1 MKLFSWFNPLWLVQN
16 LFTTSLN
23 PITIGAGLGALGSAA
38 TGKSPFTGA
47 LLGGGLGGLGSAGGL
62 FGGATGAGSGSSLLS
77 GFKGVEAAVPSL
89 GSGGYAQ
96 LAQAP
101 LGSIGGAATGG
112 INFPSIGSNL
122 GGTNLPFGSQGIQ
135 IDKFNPAF
143 NFTDEGLAFADKG
156 LSSADQMFVNKFVT
170 EQNPFALDPRRLA
183 VNTPL
188 SLGEQFTDM
197 MSNPLSGL
205 STSDK
210 VGLGLKGF
218 DMINQPQQPIQPV
231 PVTPITRGNPEA
243 VSAPLFNVAPNVGL
257 QEGNDIGMPNLKTT
271 IPLTDEEILRLQQAL
286 QTTGFRGR

>member
-1 MKLFSWFNPLWLVQN
+1 MGQLLVPA
-16 LFTTSLN
+16 L
-23 PITIGAGLGALGSAA
+23 IGAGVGAVGGAVS
-38 TGKSPFTGA
+38 GKNPFKSA
-47 LLGGGLGGLGSAGGL
+47 LLGGALGAGGAGL
-62 FGGATGAGSGSSLLS
+62 MGAGAGSGSGLFS
-77 GFKGVEAAVPSL
+77 GFKGIEAAVPSL

-96 LAQAP
+96 LAQNP
-101 LGSIGGAATGG
+101 LGAIGGAATGG

-156 LSSADQMFVNKFVT
+156 LSSADQMFANKFVT

-210 VGLGLKGF
+210 LGLGMKGF
-218 DMINQPQQPIQPV
+218 EAYNQPQEAIRPV
-231 PVTPITRGNPEA
+231 QISPVTPGNPNQK
-243 VSAPLFNVAPNVGL
+243 APNFNVNPSSNLINVSPNVGL
-257 QEGNDIGMPNLKTT
+257 QEGNDIGLTNLETTMPLS
-271 IPLTDEEILRLQQAL
+271 DEEILRLQQML

>member
-1 MKLFSWFNPLWLVQN
+1 MKLFNWFNPLWLVQN

-23 PITIGAGLGALGSAA
+23 PITIGAGIGALGSAVQ
-38 TGKSPFTGA
+38 GKSPFTGA

-62 FGGATGAGSGSSLLS
+62 FGGASGVGSGSSLLS

-96 LAQAP
+96 LAQNA
-101 LGSIGGAATGG
+101 LGPIGGAVPGG
-112 INFPSIGSNL
+112 INFQSIGSNL

-135 IDKFNPAF
+135 IDKFNPAI

-156 LSSADQMFVNKFVT
+156 LSSADQMFANKFVT

-197 MSNPLSGL
+197 ISNPLSGL

-210 VGLGLKGF
+210 LGLGLKTAEMF
-218 DMINQPQQPIQPV
+218 NQPQ
-231 PVTPITRGNPEA
+231 TPIEPVRVIPLTAGKPES
-243 VSAPLFNVAPNVGL
+243 VSAPLFNVAPNVGM
-257 QEGNDIGMPNLKTT
+257 QQGNEIGLPNLKSS
-271 IPLTDEEILRLQQAL
+271 IPLTDEELLRLQQAL